1 MKKILIISFAVIV
14 IMVSCVTKKQYSA
27 TVAELSTTQKK
38 LDSTKLQVN
47 ALKNELNI
55 VKITQEQKQKEA
67 AQNEI
72 TREYKIYKQALAAFD
87 YSLAAAQ
94 LSRLTEIDSS
104 NRKIYY
110 DSLALYHYFYLMTPG
125 IPRSTD
131 AALFYTQKGL
141 QLNPKNMFLLEI
153 LGKLKMESG
162 NDTGAFAIFNSLY
175 EQTGDY
181 TYLYHMVVAKAT
193 IAQNFKYADSVIN
206 LVIKRPESEV
216 KEVRIEFPE
225 LKSISKVSAKAVFL
239 YLRAQ
244 MQVQLQNN
252 RAQAIKTIKQVLA
265 IAPNFIPAKLFL
277 QQLTNPQ
284 PQSPYGY

>member
-1 MKKILIISFAVIV
+1 MTKHFLSYCAVLIL
-14 IMVSCVTKKQYSA
+14 MVSCVTKKQYSA

-72 TREYKIYKQALAAFD
+72 TREYKIYKQAIAAFD
-87 YSLAAAQ
+87 YGLASAQ
-94 LSRLTEIDSS
+94 LSRLVEIDST

-125 IPRSTD
+125 IPRSNNS
-131 AALFYTQKGL
+131 ALFYTQKGL
-141 QLNPKNMFLLEI
+141 QLNPQNVFLLEI

-175 EQTGDY
+175 EKTGDY
-181 TYLYHMVVAKAT
+181 TYLYQMVVSKAT
-193 IAQNFKYADSVIN
+193 ISQNIKYADSVIN
-206 LVIKRPESEV
+206 LVLKRPDSEF
-216 KEVRIEFPE
+216 KEVRIEFAE
-225 LKSISKVSAKAVFL
+225 LKSISKLSAKAVFL

-244 MQVQLQNN
+244 MQVQVQNN
-252 RAQAIKTIKQVLA
+252 RTQAIKTLKQVLA
-265 IAPNFIPAKLFL
+265 IAPDFLPAKLFL

-284 PQSPYGY
+284 PQQPYGY